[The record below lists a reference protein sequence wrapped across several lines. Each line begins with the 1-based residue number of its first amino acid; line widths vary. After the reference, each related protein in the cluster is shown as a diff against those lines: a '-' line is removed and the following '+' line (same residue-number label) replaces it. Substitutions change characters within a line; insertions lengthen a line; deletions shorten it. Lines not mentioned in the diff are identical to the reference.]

1 MMSKRSKRELTEEI
15 YPRYLKASR
24 ADKIKILD
32 EFTAATGYHRKY
44 AIRLLK
50 HGLKRKGY
58 RKSGRKKK
66 YHGEVITVLEMIWE
80 TCGRICSKRLH
91 PFLPEIV
98 TVLER
103 VGALSCSPEAKTLL
117 LSMSRSTIDRCLKN
131 ARYSSPKGIST
142 TKPGTLLKKSIP
154 VRTWHEWDD
163 TRPGFMEM
171 DLVAHCGDNA
181 AGQFIYTLT
190 AVDVA
195 TGWTEC
201 IAVPNKTQ
209 IAVFNAIKAIRL
221 RLPFPLLG
229 IDCDNG
235 SEFINDLLYRYCL
248 EEKITFTRSRPYKKN
263 DQAYVEQKNG
273 SVVRNTVGYVR
284 FDTDE
289 DLTLLQ
295 LVYEHLHV
303 YVNFFQPVMK
313 LIKKD
318 RVDGRTIKVYDQAT
332 SPYRRVLASDDVAFT
347 DKANLSNLYV
357 RLNPVILRKTI
368 DLNVGKLWKI
378 VK

>member
-1 MMSKRSKRELTEEI
+1 MMSKRSKHELTEEI
-15 YPRYLKASR
+15 QPRYLKAGR
-24 ADKIKILD
+24 LEKKKILD

-44 AIRLLK
+44 AIKLLK

-58 RKSGRKKK
+58 KKVGRKKT
-66 YHGEVITVLEMIWE
+66 YQGEVVEILEQIWE
-80 TCGRICSKRLH
+80 TCGKICSKRLH
-91 PFLPEIV
+91 PFIPEMV
-98 TVLER
+98 SVLER
-103 VGALSCSPEAKTLL
+103 EGELSCSPDTKLLL
-117 LSMSRSTIDRCLKN
+117 LSMSRSTIDRCLKH
-131 ARYSSPKGIST
+131 ARSASPKGIST
-142 TKPGTLLKKSIP
+142 TKPGTLLKKMIP
-154 VRTWHEWDD
+154 VRTWQEWDD

-171 DLVAHCGDNA
+171 DLVAHCGENA
-181 AGQFIYTLT
+181 AGQFVCTLT

-201 IAVPNKTQ
+201 LAIPNKTQ
-209 IAVFNAIKAIRL
+209 IAVSKAIRALRL

-273 SVVRNTVGYVR
+273 SVVRNTVGYDR
-284 FDTDE
+284 FETEE
-289 DLTLLQ
+289 DLQLLQ
-295 LVYEHLHV
+295 LIYEYLHV

-313 LIKKD
+313 LIKKE
-318 RVDGRTIKVYDQAT
+318 RVDGKTVKVYDLAT
-332 SPYRRVLASDDVAFT
+332 SPYRRVLASAEVAFA
-347 DKANLSNLYV
+347 DKASLTNQYV
-357 RLNPVILRKTI
+357 HLNPVTLRNNI
-368 DLNVGKLWKI
+368 DLNVGKLWRI